1 VTGYT
6 TDEPLCGHA
15 PVLRVATGRR
25 PRKTD
30 GSLPRHFR
38 LSLRLGQA
46 YRGASSATIHSV
58 FTVLWDHLARSC
70 GNPQSIDRTAR
81 ATLKVLICR

>member
-6 TDEPLCGHA
+6 TGEPLCGHDA
-15 PVLRVATGRR
+15 PVLRAATGRR

-38 LSLRLGQA
+38 LSLRLGQV
-46 YRGASSATIHSV
+46 YRGASPATTHSV
-58 FTVLWDHLARSC
+58 FTV
-70 GNPQSIDRTAR
+70 
-81 ATLKVLICR
+81 